1 MDGHEMHD
9 PRKPRTLKP
18 RALSI
23 LVLDANSFTRGLISE
38 ILRNLNATDISVAR
52 DVNSAEA
59 ALFEKHIDLIIL
71 SWEKEDTLDGMRF
84 VRDLRRVKDDRIRR
98 LPVLFVTSGLTKQ
111 LVIDARDAGV
121 DEFLSKPIA
130 PAALRQRL
138 EMVIET
144 PRPFVD
150 CAVFV
155 GPCRRR
161 KNPADYHG
169 AKRRAGERGRDRG
182 TTTTVDHDEEAQ
194 KSPIRIALA
203 DVRGLSAKIRA
214 SEPESLDA
222 VMNAVGEAKQIA
234 MESKDHALI
243 SALAA
248 YEAYVS
254 VSAPLGQIEATVV
267 NTALGALE
275 QLATLPVGFTEA
287 RESVAIAL
295 GKAIQRKLAA

>member
-1 MDGHEMHD
+1 MDGHEMQD
-9 PRKPRTLKP
+9 PRKPRPLKP

-23 LVLDANSFTRGLISE
+23 LVLDANNFTRNLISE
-38 ILRNLNATDISVAR
+38 ILRNMNATNISLAR
-52 DVNSAEA
+52 DVTTAET
-59 ALFEKHIDLIIL
+59 ALFERHIDLIIL
-71 SWEKEDTLDGMRF
+71 SWEKEDALDGMRF
-84 VRDLRRVKDDRIRR
+84 VRDLRRVKDDRMRR

-138 EMVIET
+138 EMVVET

-150 CAVFV
+150 CTVYV

-169 AKRRAGERGRDRG
+169 TKRRAGERSRDRG
-182 TTTTVDHDEEAQ
+182 TTTVDHDEEAQ
-194 KSPIRIALA
+194 KSPIRMALA

-214 SEPESLDA
+214 SEPESLDLA
-222 VMNAVGEAKQIA
+222 INALAEAKAIA
-234 MESKDHALI
+234 TESKDHALI

-248 YEAYVS
+248 YEAYIS
-254 VSAPLGQIEATVV
+254 VSAPLGQTDASVV

>member
-1 MDGHEMHD
+1 MQD
-9 PRKPRTLKP
+9 PRKPRPLKP
-18 RALSI
+18 RALSV
-23 LVLDANSFTRGLISE
+23 LVLDANSFSPNLIAE
-38 ILRNLNATDISVAR
+38 ILRNLNATDISIAR
-52 DVNSAEA
+52 NLETAEA
-59 ALFEKHIDLIIL
+59 ALFEKTIDLILL
-71 SWEKEDTLDGMRF
+71 SWEKGDSLDGLRF
-84 VRDLRRVKDDRIRR
+84 VRELRRVEDERLRR
-98 LPVLFVTSGLTKQ
+98 LPVVFITSGLTKQ

-121 DEFLSKPIA
+121 DEFLSKPIS
-130 PAALRQRL
+130 PAAMRQRL
-138 EMVIET
+138 EMVVET

-182 TTTTVDHDEEAQ
+182 TTTVDHDEEAA

-203 DVRGLSAKIRA
+203 DVRGLSGQIRA
-214 SEPESLDA
+214 STPESLDA
-222 VMNAVGEAKQIA
+222 AVAALSEAKAIA
-234 MESKDHALI
+234 MADKDHALI

-248 YEAYVS
+248 YEAYIT
-254 VSAPLGQIEATVV
+254 VSAPLGQMDPSVIT
-267 NTALGALE
+267 TALGALE